1 MIILHKI
8 KAKFLKKVNN
18 FEKTLL
24 RTQLNKKLRI
34 KNSEGTTVF
43 LRYRQMERVSKARG
57 SMTSRTVSS
66 LSLPFLDVTAA
77 SNPHSPP
84 PSWMIYG
91 VGLGGRPSGH
101 HSKLGRLADRQLG
114 WPFDWRS
121 GCRLAQT
128 ATTTEH
134 NKRRPCP
141 TISTSISTYT
151 TQTSLN
157 SRSESKDACRE
168 VYKTH

>member
-1 MIILHKI
+1 
-8 KAKFLKKVNN
+8 
-18 FEKTLL
+18 
-24 RTQLNKKLRI
+24 
-34 KNSEGTTVF
+34 VF
-43 LRYRQMERVSKARG
+43 LQHRQMERVSKARG

-121 GCRLAQT
+121 GVGWPKPQPQPSTINVAPVLLLV
-128 ATTTEH
+128 
-134 NKRRPCP
+134 RR
-141 TISTSISTYT
+141 
-151 TQTSLN
+151 
-157 SRSESKDACRE
+157 
-168 VYKTH
+168 